1 MIKYFK
7 NIDHKTVEIEE
18 PENDSWINIVPP
30 LKQEEFSELA
40 DRLEIPIDFLTD
52 SLDIDERSRYGE
64 EDNVKLI
71 VIKTPTD
78 NNSFNESDAYY
89 ITIPI
94 CIILTHNHIVTVNSF
109 ENPAIKKFLNTFQNR
124 QPDKKGM
131 MVLRVIEKV
140 IKNYMEYLKEI
151 NHKRNILEQKLY
163 DANKNEHL
171 LELMKIQKSLVYFV
185 TALRSNELLL
195 AKMTRTNFLKI
206 NEEEEEFL
214 EDLMVDN
221 SQALEMAN
229 IYSNIL
235 ASTMDTF
242 ASIIANNQNIVLKKL
257 AIATIVLSFPVLV
270 ASIFGMNVP
279 SGFEHSPYA
288 FYVVAVLSFII
299 AIVIGYTAFSK
310 KTM

>member
-1 MIKYFK
+1 
-7 NIDHKTVEIEE
+7 
-18 PENDSWINIVPP
+18 
-30 LKQEEFSELA
+30 
-40 DRLEIPIDFLTD
+40 
-52 SLDIDERSRYGE
+52 
-64 EDNVKLI
+64 
-71 VIKTPTD
+71 
-78 NNSFNESDAYY
+78 
-89 ITIPI
+89 
-94 CIILTHNHIVTVNSF
+94 
-109 ENPAIKKFLNTFQNR
+109 
-124 QPDKKGM
+124 
-131 MVLRVIEKV
+131 
-140 IKNYMEYLKEI
+140 MEYLKEI

-242 ASIIANNQNIVLKKL
+242 ASIIANIKK
-257 AIATIVLSFPVLV
+257 ISDCYYRVEF
-270 ASIFGMNVP
+270 
-279 SGFEHSPYA
+279 SGACSQHFWHERSQRIRTFTLCILCSCSA
-288 FYVVAVLSFII
+288 FVYYCHRYWLYRI
-299 AIVIGYTAFSK
+299 
-310 KTM
+310 